1 MFFSIYPDLGQNV
14 QEFYRIRLEYQ
25 LESGSFK
32 AFLLS
37 YLNLTIVSE
46 PQKRNA
52 DEESLI

>member
-14 QEFYRIRLEYQ
+14 PEFYRIRLEYQ
-25 LESGSFK
+25 LKSDSFK
-32 AFLLS
+32 ACLLS